1 MDSPVTKLIFIAAA
15 VAASVLV
22 VAVMW
27 TTLGDDARR
36 QRPADDRRSGRVQ
49 QDQDTGTVR
58 RSRRHMDYRQ
68 HPAMQVAGT
77 ALLSIG

>member
-27 TTLGDDARR
+27 TTLGSNAPQTNDNVKYDKIGSTELCKAV
-36 QRPADDRRSGRVQ
+36 G
-49 QDQDTGTVR
+49 GTWTKANTPPCAA
-58 RSRRHMDYRQ
+58 S
-68 HPAMQVAGT
+68 
-77 ALLSIG
+77 

>member
-27 TTLGDDARR
+27 TTLSNNAPQTNDNVKYDKIQKESLCKAVGGTWTANNT
-36 QRPADDRRSGRVQ
+36 PPCAD
-49 QDQDTGTVR
+49 T
-58 RSRRHMDYRQ
+58 
-68 HPAMQVAGT
+68 
-77 ALLSIG
+77 

>member
-27 TTLGDDARR
+27 TTLSSNAPQSTTDDVDYSKITTKPLCDAVDGTWTQGGDPPCAE
-36 QRPADDRRSGRVQ
+36 
-49 QDQDTGTVR
+49 
-58 RSRRHMDYRQ
+58 
-68 HPAMQVAGT
+68 
-77 ALLSIG
+77 

>member
-27 TTLGDDARR
+27 ATLSDNAPQTTDEDVEFGKITNESLCKLVGGHWTSNAC
-36 QRPADDRRSGRVQ
+36 AAS
-49 QDQDTGTVR
+49 
-58 RSRRHMDYRQ
+58 S
-68 HPAMQVAGT
+68 
-77 ALLSIG
+77 

>member
-27 TTLGDDARR
+27 TTLSNNAPQTGDTVDKSKITTQALCEAVFGANSWDTTDAEC
-36 QRPADDRRSGRVQ
+36 DG
-49 QDQDTGTVR
+49 
-58 RSRRHMDYRQ
+58 
-68 HPAMQVAGT
+68 
-77 ALLSIG
+77 

>member
-27 TTLGDDARR
+27 ATLGNNAPQTSKEADLKKITTQELCDAVGGSW
-36 QRPADDRRSGRVQ
+36 ASNECK
-49 QDQDTGTVR
+49 
-58 RSRRHMDYRQ
+58 
-68 HPAMQVAGT
+68 AKK
-77 ALLSIG
+77 

>member
-27 TTLGDDARR
+27 TTLGNNAPQTSQEADYAKITSESLCDAVGGSW
-36 QRPADDRRSGRVQ
+36 D
-49 QDQDTGTVR
+49 
-58 RSRRHMDYRQ
+58 
-68 HPAMQVAGT
+68 GT
-77 ALLSIG
+77 AETCAG

>member
-27 TTLGDDARR
+27 TTLSANAPQSTDDEVRKSKITSEGLCNAV
-36 QRPADDRRSGRVQ
+36 D
-49 QDQDTGTVR
+49 GTWD
-58 RSRRHMDYRQ
+58 S
-68 HPAMQVAGT
+68 T
-77 ALLSIG
+77 AKTCS

>member
-27 TTLGDDARR
+27 TTLGRNAPQTD
-36 QRPADDRRSGRVQ
+36 
-49 QDQDTGTVR
+49 GTVDK
-58 RSRRHMDYRQ
+58 SKITTETLCK
-68 HPAMQVAGT
+68 AVGGT
-77 ALLSIG
+77 WGSNKCS

>member
-27 TTLGDDARR
+27 TTLSNNAPQTSDSVDHTKITTKELCDA
-36 QRPADDRRSGRVQ
+36 VY
-49 QDQDTGTVR
+49 GTNP
-58 RSRRHMDYRQ
+58 SKWTSNACT
-68 HPAMQVAGT
+68 P
-77 ALLSIG
+77 

>member
-27 TTLGDDARR
+27 TTLSSNAPQSTDDAVEYSKIKTKELCD
-36 QRPADDRRSGRVQ
+36 AVGGKWT
-49 QDQDTGTVR
+49 TGTPG
-58 RSRRHMDYRQ
+58 SCAAK
-68 HPAMQVAGT
+68 P
-77 ALLSIG
+77 

>member
-27 TTLGDDARR
+27 TTLSNNAP
-36 QRPADDRRSGRVQ
+36 QSTADDVEYSKIATRPLCEAVNGKWGSG
-49 QDQDTGTVR
+49 TC
-58 RSRRHMDYRQ
+58 SKK
-68 HPAMQVAGT
+68 P
-77 ALLSIG
+77 

>member
-27 TTLGDDARR
+27 TTLSDNAPQSTDDDLDYSKITTKNLCDAVDGSWN
-36 QRPADDRRSGRVQ
+36 ATEEECSG
-49 QDQDTGTVR
+49 
-58 RSRRHMDYRQ
+58 
-68 HPAMQVAGT
+68 
-77 ALLSIG
+77 